1 MQKVDNRMGLIYE
14 MKNDFES
21 KFYWCKNKLE
31 ELKGIATQKQ
41 MEEIAVHIAKAEKW
55 VEDEHHQHSGGSEKD
70 LWMF

>member
-31 ELKGIATQKQ
+31 ELKGIATQK
-41 MEEIAVHIAKAEKW
+41 
-55 VEDEHHQHSGGSEKD
+55 
-70 LWMF
+70 